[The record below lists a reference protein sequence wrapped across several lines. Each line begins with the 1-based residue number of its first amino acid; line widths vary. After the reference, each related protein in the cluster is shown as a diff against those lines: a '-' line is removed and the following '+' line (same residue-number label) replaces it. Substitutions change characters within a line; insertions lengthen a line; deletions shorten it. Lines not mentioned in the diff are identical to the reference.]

1 LDLDLVKKL
10 VPGCGSTQTG
20 TIGGVAGTAP
30 AFAYSYARSIAY
42 TWDATYGSLNGIGRN
57 ASRGGGEF
65 AGWDRFLHWW
75 INRLWVFIC
84 TWSWIKEI
92 SNWNWR
98 A

>member
-1 LDLDLVKKL
+1 MKKL

-65 AGWDRFLHWW
+65 AGTGSYIGGSIGYGSSSAPGLGE
-75 INRLWVFIC
+75 N
-84 TWSWIKEI
+84 K
-92 SNWNWR
+92 
-98 A
+98 